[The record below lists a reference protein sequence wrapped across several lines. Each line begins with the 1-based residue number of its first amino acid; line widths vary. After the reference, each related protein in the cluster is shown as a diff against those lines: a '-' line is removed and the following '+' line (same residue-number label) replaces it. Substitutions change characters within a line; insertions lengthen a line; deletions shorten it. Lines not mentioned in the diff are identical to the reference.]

1 MNRPIQASPQC
12 TLTWRRLKA
21 GASLQFAPAQILTHA
36 HMLTCPQI
44 CVWNPKSKIC
54 ISSDPH
60 TSSPH
65 QRSGIQ
71 NSKIQ
76 ICISSHRH
84 LPKDLESKIKKLHEL
99 TSSHMLICLEFWN
112 PKLKICISFD
122 LHTCSPAQRS
132 GIKNLKFALAHSPHM
147 LACWCSLSAQCSA
160 HVLTDLKSQIWN
172 SPLYIYLGAI
182 DWS

>member
-1 MNRPIQASPQC
+1 MHLLRSSHMLTCSPAHRSASGIQSPKFAS
-12 TLTWRRLKA
+12 
-21 GASLQFAPAQILTHA
+21 AQILTQA
-36 HMLTCPQI
+36 HLI
-44 CVWNPKSKIC
+44 RDLEYKI
-54 ISSDPH
+54 
-60 TSSPH
+60 
-65 QRSGIQ
+65 QRS
-71 NSKIQ
+71 K

-160 HVLTDLKSQIWN
+160 HVLTDLESKIRN
-172 SPLYIYLGAI
+172 SPPK
-182 DWS
+182 S